1 MGPSEPKF
9 ERGFVEAL
17 FEATSIG
24 LGLMDKDLRY
34 VRVNDALAAINGKE
48 ASEHEGRPVREIIP
62 QLADLVESLLRQVI
76 ATREPI
82 LNLELSG
89 GTPADPDA
97 DRHFRLSYYP
107 VFEGDEVIGVGA
119 VVLEETER
127 VRGQR
132 KLTEQAHAI
141 FEDVLQQLV
150 VVKLTFEL
158 GDTEKALATTEKAL
172 QSARKITSSILPER
186 TPS

>member
-1 MGPSEPKF
+1 MGTEPKF
-9 ERGFVEAL
+9 EHGFVEAL
-17 FEATSIG
+17 FEAASIG
-24 LGLMDKDLRY
+24 LGLVDKDLRY
-34 VRVNDALAAINGKE
+34 VRVNDSLAAINGKSV
-48 ASEHEGRPVREIIP
+48 AEHEGRPIREVIP
-62 QLADLVESLLRQVI
+62 ELADLAEALLRQVI
-76 ATREPI
+76 ETKKPV

-132 KLTEQAHAI
+132 QLTQHAHSI
-141 FEDVLQQLV
+141 FDDVLQHLV
-150 VVKLTFEL
+150 VVKLTLEL
-158 GDTEKALATTEKAL
+158 GHT
-172 QSARKITSSILPER
+172 
-186 TPS
+186 